1 MNTIRLENKQHTKI
15 IAHRGMSGLETENT
29 TAAFVAAGNRTHIG
43 IETDVHVTADG
54 KYILIHDDTTARVA
68 GDDLSVEGSTFDE
81 LTALTLFQ
89 KDGEKG
95 RVDLKLPPLADY
107 IRICKAYDKIAVLEL
122 KNRFT
127 EEHIRGVVETIRE
140 LGWLEKTVFISFWYE
155 NLTDLRGMY
164 PDQPI
169 QFLTGSGRDD
179 FDWLIGELAKNR
191 FGLDVQHAAVTKEL
205 VDKCH
210 AVGVEVNCWTVDD
223 PARAE
228 ELIAMGVDYIT
239 SNILE

>member
-1 MNTIRLENKQHTKI
+1 MDTVKLTDKKNTLM

-29 TAAFVAAGNRTHIG
+29 TAAFVAAANRSHFG

-68 GDDLSVEGSTFDE
+68 GEELSVEGSDYDD

-107 IRICKAYDKIAVLEL
+107 IRVCKAYDKVAVLEL
-122 KNRFT
+122 KNRF
-127 EEHIRGVVETIRE
+127 EPEHIRGVVEEIRA
-140 LGWLEKTVFISFWYE
+140 LGWLDKTVFISFWFE
-155 NLTDLRGMY
+155 NLTDLREMY
-164 PDQPI
+164 PDQAA
-169 QFLTGSGRDD
+169 QFLTGSNRDD
-179 FDWLIGELAKNR
+179 FDWLIGELAKHR

-210 AVGVEVNCWTVDD
+210 AAGVEVNCWTVDEAD
-223 PARAE
+223 RAA
-228 ELIAMGVDYIT
+228 ELIDMGVDYIT